1 MGVGNVPVDW
11 YRSSLA
17 GKIDALFWEEGA
29 EERVALA
36 LAMLEAAGSER
47 VLDLACATGQR
58 TLELSRRGLCV
69 VGTDVDEFLL
79 EVGGCEAVREDL
91 YPLFACIDPR
101 ELEYLREFDLVLS
114 LGGGAFG
121 YFEHDS
127 DDRLIFQRVAQA
139 LRPEGRLL
147 MQVPNLPH
155 VEAHLPESASIFG
168 AETEEVIEHV
178 WNARTRRIEG
188 TITSIFEDEPS
199 PFEEPIPFQR
209 RVYSVEELAR
219 IFESVGMELVDVY
232 DEGGGR
238 CAPTERQQQIFLEAR
253 F

>member
-17 GKIDALFWEEGA
+17 GKINALFWEEGA

-36 LAMLEAAGSER
+36 LRCLEPDGRER

-58 TLELSRRGLCV
+58 TLELSRRGFCV
-69 VGTDVDEFLL
+69 VGTDIDEFLL
-79 EVGGCEAVREDL
+79 EVGGCEAEREDL
-91 YPLFACIDPR
+91 YPLFSCADPR
-101 ELEYLREFDLVLS
+101 ELAYLREFDLVLS

-127 DDRLIFQRVAQA
+127 EDLLILQRVAQA

-147 MQVPNLPH
+147 MQVPNLLH
-155 VEAHLPESASIFG
+155 VEAHLPESAWIFG
-168 AETEEVIEHV
+168 AETAELIEHA
-178 WNARTRRIEG
+178 WNAQRRRIEG
-188 TITSIFEDEPS
+188 TITSMVDGEAS
-199 PFEEPIPFQR
+199 PLDDPIPFQR
-209 RVYSVEELAR
+209 RVYSVEELAQA
-219 IFESVGMELVDVY
+219 FESVGMELVDVF
-232 DEGGGR
+232 DEAGAP
-238 CAPTERQQQIFLEAR
+238 CAPTDRQQELFVEAR